1 MWWGMSFPYGG
12 IFLCGQSFLSTWVSF
27 SVCERGGGG
36 GSPFCMGGAGGRG
49 GELLGNFCESLLLS
63 HFLLHRFYNLSR
75 SWRFGFF
82 EGVIRSTKKTSPIAP
97 PPPAPTKINNFCPP
111 PSHGQHFRFSHY
123 YHYPITHTP
132 GPACSLRNNINV
144 LKSRP
149 PSLNAPP
156 PLPRKEKNKFPQKI
170 ETSTIWKKI
179 NICDVK
185 KM

>member
-1 MWWGMSFPYGG
+1 MWAVFSLHVGVIFP
-12 IFLCGQSFLSTWVSF
+12 CV
-27 SVCERGGGG
+27 RGGGG
-36 GSPFCMGGAGGRG
+36 GSPFCMGGAGG
-49 GELLGNFCESLLLS
+49 GELLGLPPITIFARAFCCHIFYCTDFIIFPDRGGLNFLREL
-63 HFLLHRFYNLSR
+63 FDPP
-75 SWRFGFF
+75 
-82 EGVIRSTKKTSPIAP
+82 KKTSPIAPPP

-156 PLPRKEKNKFPQKI
+156 PSQEKKKLSSLKKLKPPRFG
-170 ETSTIWKKI
+170 KK
-179 NICDVK
+179 
-185 KM
+185 

>member
-1 MWWGMSFPYGG
+1 MWAVFSLHVGVIFP
-12 IFLCGQSFLSTWVSF
+12 CV
-27 SVCERGGGG
+27 RGGG
-36 GSPFCMGGAGGRG
+36 GSPFCMGGAGGVVNYWACPPITIFARAFCCHISYCTNFIIFPDRG
-49 GELLGNFCESLLLS
+49 GLNFLRELFDPP
-63 HFLLHRFYNLSR
+63 
-75 SWRFGFF
+75 
-82 EGVIRSTKKTSPIAP
+82 KKLPPSP

-156 PLPRKEKNKFPQKI
+156 PSQEKKKISSLKKLKPPRSGKNKYL
-170 ETSTIWKKI
+170 
-179 NICDVK
+179 
-185 KM
+185 